1 MATPPRYLWG
11 VTKVQYIDFAPSS
24 DPAAKAGRMYF
35 DIDTN
40 NFKFCEDSTHFMLI
54 RDVLHN

>member
-1 MATPPRYLWG
+1 MAKPPRY
-11 VTKVQYIDFAPSS
+11 FAPST

-35 DIDTN
+35 DIDTD
-40 NFKFCEDSTHFMLI
+40 NFKFCEDGTHFMLI